1 MGPMASES
9 KRRIRPP
16 AVAGLFYPDDPA
28 VLRRD
33 VAAYLA
39 EGRRTEPSSAP
50 RALIAPHAGYIYSGP
65 VAASALACW
74 ASRQRDKPCVV
85 LFGPSHRVWFQG
97 LALPAADAFRT
108 PLGDVPVDAARL
120 DTIGALPGV
129 QVSADAHRQEH
140 SLEVHLPFLQ
150 VLFGELSLLPL
161 VVGEADPA
169 QVATVLEALWD
180 DGGTLF
186 LISSDLSHYHPYAE
200 AVQLDRDT
208 SARIQRLD
216 WQHIDGERACGC
228 RAINGLLK
236 FAESRGLRLTTLDLR
251 NSGDT
256 AGDLSAVVGYGAF
269 ALT

>member
-1 MGPMASES
+1 MTSES
-9 KRRIRPP
+9 KRGIRPP

-39 EGRRTEPSSAP
+39 EGRQSAQNGSP
-50 RALIAPHAGYIYSGP
+50 RVLIAPHAGYIYSGP

-74 ASRQRDKPCVV
+74 ASHQGDKPCVV
-85 LFGPSHRVWFQG
+85 LLGPSHRVWFQG
-97 LALPAADAFRT
+97 LALPEADAFRT
-108 PLGDVPVDAARL
+108 PLGDVRVDADRL
-120 DTIGALPGV
+120 DAVGVLPGV
-129 QVSADAHRQEH
+129 QVSADAHRHEH

-150 VLFGELSLLPL
+150 VLLGELSLLPL
-161 VVGEADPA
+161 VVGEAAPA
-169 QVATVLEALWD
+169 QVAAVLEALWD
-180 DGGTLF
+180 DDGTLF

-200 AVQLDRDT
+200 ATRLDRGT
-208 SARIQRLD
+208 SARIERLD
-216 WQHIDGERACGC
+216 WAHIDGEHACGC

-236 FAESRGLRLTTLDLR
+236 FADSRGLRATTLDLR

-256 AGDLSAVVGYGAF
+256 AGDRSAVVGYGAF